1 MFTNTNGLSQ
11 VLSYLTPN
19 DTLNLRTA
27 SRSLQDNLKEAYEKK
42 MNDSYT
48 KKNDE
53 MIFKLDED
61 EKIDRVAQS
70 VNQCLTQNTEIQS
83 QWQNLWFLP

>member
-1 MFTNTNGLSQ
+1 MIH
-11 VLSYLTPN
+11 
-19 DTLNLRTA
+19 TL
-27 SRSLQDNLKEAYEKK
+27 
-42 MNDSYT
+42 